1 MQKSINF
8 LEIIGGGKIPE
19 VLVGTW
25 LVMGILLVFG
35 FLARRALAAAA
46 DPTTPDDA
54 ITLRSVAET
63 IVEWADGFV
72 YEVTQL
78 HHYRQFV
85 PFFGTLFMFILLAN
99 FLGLVP
105 GMEPPTSDSDLTF
118 ALGTISFCFFIF
130 HGIKAQGLLGYL
142 RTFLGPML
150 ALAPLM
156 LMIEIADNIFRPFSL
171 GVRLYANLFADHL
184 VLGIFT
190 SMTLTRLVIP
200 LAFLSL
206 GMIVCIVQAMVF
218 MILSMAYVRLAVSH
232 EH

>member
-1 MQKSINF
+1 MQKSVNF
-8 LEIIGGGKIPE
+8 LELIGGGKIPE

-25 LVMGILLVFG
+25 LVMGLLLIFG
-35 FLARRALAAAA
+35 FLARRSLEAVT
-46 DPTTPDDA
+46 DPVTPDDR
-54 ITLRSVAET
+54 ITVRSVAET

-85 PFFGTLFMFILLAN
+85 PFFGTLFMFILTCN
-99 FLGLVP
+99 FLGLIP
-105 GMEPPTSDSDLTF
+105 GMEPPTADSDLTF
-118 ALGTISFCFFIF
+118 ALGTIAFGFYIF
-130 HGIKAQGLLGYL
+130 HGVKAQGLGGYL

-150 ALAPLM
+150 AVAPLM
-156 LMIEIADNIFRPFSL
+156 LVIEIADNVFRPFSL
-171 GVRLYANLFADHL
+171 GVRLYANMFADHM

-190 SMTLTRLVIP
+190 GLTKLVIP
-200 LAFLSL
+200 LAFLAL
-206 GMIVCIVQAMVF
+206 GTIVCIIQSMVF